1 MTATSQQPAPGSLTL
16 WGWLCLSA
24 KVGGIVAGLIFKAV
38 RYPFLSKESK
48 TKRSFHHYIA
58 YEGMIDFQSGLS
70 AVEKHSVLPSTAWQC
85 KSFAHG
91 HNLPYEK
98 VALHDGTLAF
108 LLNGSSSYTKH
119 ALGLNPF
126 TRGSKKAAALA
137 EEMIVAKQKANKVI
151 VYFHG
156 GGYVAAI
163 LPQHLHLIYS
173 FEDKPRYKDGVV
185 VYVLAYGLVDEKANH
200 YPTQL
205 RQAISLLDH
214 IINTEN
220 IPPSNIT
227 LMGNSAGANLLLS
240 VILHLSHPNP
250 DVPPLNLKDDEKF
263 AAAVA
268 ISPWCNMDTSAES
281 MTRNANKDVLAASAL
296 EYWGGNF
303 LGGRPLDPWNSPLQ
317 APAEWW
323 ADLKVGQMLMIYGED
338 EIMRDDT
345 EVLCKRVQVYTLLFT
360 PYPDSRAN
368 YTATVRSSANDCIQP
383 TRRKP

>member
-1 MTATSQQPAPGSLTL
+1 M
-16 WGWLCLSA
+16 
-24 KVGGIVAGLIFKAV
+24 AGLLFKAV
-38 RYPFLSKESK
+38 KYPFLSKESK
-48 TKRSFHHYIA
+48 TKRSFRHYIA

-70 AVEKHSVLPSTAWQC
+70 AIEKHSVLPSTAWQC
-85 KSFAHG
+85 RSFAHG
-91 HNLPYEK
+91 HNLPYER
-98 VALHDGTLAF
+98 LTLQDGTLAI
-108 LLNGSSSYTKH
+108 LLNGSASSTKH
-119 ALGLNPF
+119 AIRLNPF

-156 GGYVAAI
+156 GGYVAPI

-173 FEDKPRYKDGVV
+173 FDDKPRYKDGVV
-185 VYVLAYGLVDEKANH
+185 VYVLAYGMLIHFTYRSRLLTFRIGLVDEHANH

-240 VILHLSHPNP
+240 VLLHLSHPNP
-250 DVPPLNLKDDEKF
+250 DVSLLNLKDDEKL

-268 ISPWCNMDTSAES
+268 ISPWCNMDTSAQS
-281 MTRNANKDVLAASAL
+281 MTTNANKDVLAASAL

-303 LGGRPLDPWNSPLQ
+303 LGGHPLDPWNSPLQ

-323 ADLKVGQMLMIYGED
+323 ADLKVGELLMIYGED
-338 EIMRDDT
+338 EIMKDDT
-345 EVLCKRVQVYTLLFT
+345 EVLCKRVQVYTLSFHSLLE
-360 PYPDSRAN
+360 N
-368 YTATVRSSANDCIQP
+368 LC
-383 TRRKP
+383 